1 MATVTGYTAERMKN
15 IEDSTVTDGEV
26 VGNNLILTTRDGTP
40 IDAGNVRGP
49 QGVKGDTGE
58 VSQAQLAAVT
68 GPSANAGNDLV
79 NGTDTK
85 LFFDHDKP
93 HLHHIPKFA
102 DIAQRDAAI
111 PTPVNGQFCSI
122 GADLEQFL
130 TGLGWMKKG
139 VQPRFHVALTANYAL
154 TVDGVNPPVVWDTYD
169 DPQGMINR
177 TNKGLV
183 CPVAGVMLFT
193 WNLLLLTSSG
203 APVNPNAGSYLTTVL
218 GAELR
223 RGAQLQQNGT
233 GPLNTFGSSGS
244 TIMPVTAGQTFYL
257 QPYLN
262 AAGAGKTIAGS
273 AAGAT
278 FWDGIY
284 LGFS

>member
-1 MATVTGYTAERMKN
+1 MATVTGYTAERMKQ

-26 VGNNLILTTRDGTP
+26 VGNNLHLLTRDGTP

-111 PTPVNGQFCSI
+111 ATPVNGQFCAI
-122 GADLEQFL
+122 GASFQQFV
-130 TGLGWMKKG
+130 TGLGWIKKG
-139 VQPRFHVALTANYAL
+139 TQPRFHVGLSAGYAL
-154 TVDGVNPPVVWDTYD
+154 ASDGINAPVAWDIYD
-169 DPQGMINR
+169 DPFNMINR
-177 TNKGLV
+177 TSKGLV
-183 CPVAGVMLFT
+183 CPVDGVIAFGWMILVNT
-193 WNLLLLTSSG
+193 TTGS
-203 APVNPNAGSYLTTVL
+203 PVNPNGGSYLTTVL
-218 GAELR
+218 GTEYR
-223 RGAQLQQNGT
+223 RGGQLQQNGS
-233 GPLNTFGSSGS
+233 GPMNTFGSSGS
-244 TIMPVTAGQTFYL
+244 AIVPVTAGQTFYI
-257 QPYLN
+257 QPYMN
-262 AAGAGKTIAGS
+262 AAGAAKGIAGTPQ
-273 AAGAT
+273 GASW
-278 FWDGIY
+278 WDGIY